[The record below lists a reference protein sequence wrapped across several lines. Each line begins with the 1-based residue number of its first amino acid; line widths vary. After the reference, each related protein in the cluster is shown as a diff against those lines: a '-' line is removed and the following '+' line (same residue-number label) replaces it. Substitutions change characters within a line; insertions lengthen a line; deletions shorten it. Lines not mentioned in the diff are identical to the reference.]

1 MQIWKMDYEEGCYS
15 MKKHSAPTMKD
26 VAREA
31 GVSLGTVSKVI
42 NHKPVGDEY
51 VRKVKAAIQKL
62 DYHVNTYAQGLK
74 ASKTDTVA
82 LLIPTSIHTFYSYII
97 SYVNKALLKRGYRM
111 LLCCSDYDP
120 KLEQEYINMA
130 QQNKVDGIIA
140 LSYNPAPVIDP
151 ELPFVSIDRTINEHI
166 PVVSSDNYA
175 GGALAAQ
182 KLKEFGC
189 TKAAF
194 LREGSSLDNEPNK
207 RRAGF
212 EYGAQKYHLDYDLCL
227 LEDGH
232 PKDAFYHFL
241 KNHYHNGR
249 LDYDGLFC
257 VTDTLAFK
265 IGNILKEMNIRVPE
279 DVQIIGFDGA
289 QHFGDRGYV
298 CSTIVQPVEDI
309 AEMAVEL
316 LLQDQTR
323 MKPQLVC
330 LPVHFA
336 EGGTTRSGQS
346 YNTI

>member
-1 MQIWKMDYEEGCYS
+1 
-15 MKKHSAPTMKD
+15 MKD

-42 NHKPVGDEY
+42 NHKPVGEEY
-51 VRKVKAAIQKL
+51 AKKVNKAIKAL

-74 ASKTDTVA
+74 ANKTDTVA
-82 LLIPTSIHTFYSYII
+82 LLVPTSIHTFYAYII

-140 LSYNPAPVIDP
+140 LSYNPAPIINPD
-151 ELPFVSIDRTINEHI
+151 LPFVSIDRTINEHI
-166 PVVSSDNYA
+166 PVVSCDNYA
-175 GGALAAQ
+175 GGKLAAQ
-182 KLKEFGC
+182 KLYEFGC
-189 TKAAF
+189 RKVAF
-194 LREGSSLDNEPNK
+194 LREGASIDNEPNK

-212 EYGAQKYHLDYDLCL
+212 EDGANSLHLDYDLCL
-227 LEDGH
+227 FEDGH
-232 PKDAFYHFL
+232 PKDAFQNFL
-241 KNHYHNGR
+241 KAHINEGK
-249 LDYDGLFC
+249 LEYDGLFC

-265 IGNILKEMNIRVPE
+265 IGNILKKMDIRVPG
-279 DVQIIGFDGA
+279 DVQIIGFDGV

-323 MKPQLVC
+323 VRPHLVC
-330 LPVHFA
+330 LPPHFA
-336 EGGTTRSGQS
+336 EGGTTRALSSNQAPSSGLPL
-346 YNTI
+346 